1 MKGSLIG
8 RGTFGDVYL
17 GLNPMT
23 GELMAVKQVELP
35 VVNSATEDRKQSM
48 VDALQRE
55 IALLKVLQHEN
66 IVQYLGSQSDEA
78 HLNIFLEY
86 VPGGSVAGLLA
97 SYGAFQEPLVRSFVK
112 QILRGLCYL
121 HQRDIIHRDIK
132 GANILVD
139 NKGGVKISD
148 FGISKKVEDDM
159 LSATNT
165 GPHRPSLQGSVFWM
179 APEVVKQTQY
189 TFKADIWS
197 LGCLVVEMFT
207 GDHPFPEY
215 SQMQA
220 MFKIGTSS
228 SPAIPENI
236 SEEAKDFLRSRAKSL
251 LSNFSCSRS
260 GVLIIYHKISTRS
273 EFQERPSAEVLLL
286 HPFIDTEGTFAPV
299 VPGNM
304 STNTLVGF

>member
-1 MKGSLIG
+1 MFVLKALKTRHGRMEADKIADDAPIIKWMKGSLIG

-132 GANILVD
+132 GANIL
-139 NKGGVKISD
+139 G
-148 FGISKKVEDDM
+148 
-159 LSATNT
+159 
-165 GPHRPSLQGSVFWM
+165 
-179 APEVVKQTQY
+179 
-189 TFKADIWS
+189 
-197 LGCLVVEMFT
+197 
-207 GDHPFPEY
+207 
-215 SQMQA
+215 
-220 MFKIGTSS
+220 
-228 SPAIPENI
+228 
-236 SEEAKDFLRSRAKSL
+236 KS
-251 LSNFSCSRS
+251 
-260 GVLIIYHKISTRS
+260 
-273 EFQERPSAEVLLL
+273 
-286 HPFIDTEGTFAPV
+286 
-299 VPGNM
+299 
-304 STNTLVGF
+304 